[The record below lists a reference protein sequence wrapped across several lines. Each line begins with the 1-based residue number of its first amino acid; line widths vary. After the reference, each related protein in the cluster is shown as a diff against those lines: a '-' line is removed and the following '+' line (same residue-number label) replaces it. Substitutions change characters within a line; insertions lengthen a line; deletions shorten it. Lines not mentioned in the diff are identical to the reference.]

1 MAPVKKSE
9 PLFRSRRRQQSPEC
23 TFVVRTPVAWTRIHA
38 CTRVPMAYTTR
49 TCVRARTY
57 TYYAAPTCGPDLTKS
72 GQMSI
77 FNVAQV
83 GAVRRR
89 KTHPVH
95 TRFAPICVRACLHTR
110 VRPDSLFGSH
120 VLYRW
125 HRTSSPDFCHR
136 SSE

>member
-1 MAPVKKSE
+1 MAPAKKSE

-23 TFVVRTPVAWTRIHA
+23 TFVVRTPVPWTHIHA
-38 CTRVPMAYTTR
+38 WRYTRRVVR
-49 TCVRARTY
+49 TCTY
-57 TYYAAPTCGPDLTKS
+57 DAYYAAPTCGPDLTKS

-77 FNVAQV
+77 LNVVQV

-89 KTHPVH
+89 KP
-95 TRFAPICVRACLHTR
+95 TRCIRASLLHACVRACPHTR
-110 VRPDSLFGSH
+110 ARPDSFFGLH

-125 HRTSSPDFCHR
+125 HRTPSPTNSCCH